1 MTKLVEFHRY
11 TKALRQKM
19 CCLIVNLYFM
29 LRGLWWSVENFVHL
43 LHTTTNNTTPTLN
56 YESSNA
62 SASAPNRFGQDA
74 SCFRY

>member
-11 TKALRQKM
+11 TKVLRQKM

-43 LHTTTNNTTPTLN
+43 LHTTTNTTTYNTHT
-56 YESSNA
+56 
-62 SASAPNRFGQDA
+62 
-74 SCFRY
+74 